1 MSKLWTYSFT
11 TAATTAGDVGASTT
25 APMAGYGHGLP
36 LSRLYSRY
44 WGGDLR
50 IMSMQGFGT
59 DAYIHI
65 HKLGALEENL
75 ESRTIFD

>member
-1 MSKLWTYSFT
+1 
-11 TAATTAGDVGASTT
+11 
-25 APMAGYGHGLP
+25 
-36 LSRLYSRY
+36 
-44 WGGDLR
+44 
-50 IMSMQGFGT
+50 MSMQGFGT